1 MKKLPEINF
10 ATANVEELITGCQ
23 KTIESELGRKLE
35 RADPIML
42 LLKSLLAIIVQQ
54 RLLID
59 EVAKMNLL
67 AYSKG
72 KYLEALGEL
81 IGVERMPATAA
92 TTTMEIKLSAARATT
107 TIITKGTRITADNKI
122 YFALDEDVVIPA
134 GETVK
139 TCAAT
144 CLEVGEVGNNYAA
157 GEINKIVDP
166 QPFLLSITNT
176 TTSEGGS
183 DVESDDNLRERI
195 RQAPESF
202 SVAGSEG
209 AYVFHAKSVN
219 PLISDV
225 AIDSPEPGKVDV
237 YVLMEGGEL
246 PGEEILS
253 AVDKHL
259 NAKTIRPL
267 TDLVTVK
274 SPTVEEYNIDV
285 TYWINREDGAYVR
298 EIVSAAESAVT
309 EYVKWQENKLGRD
322 ISPSELIYKMKSAE
336 IKRVEV
342 REPVYKAL
350 NAFTVA
356 RAAQVNAVFG
366 GLEDD

>member
-72 KYLEALGEL
+72 DYLEHLGEL
-81 IGVERMPATAA
+81 VGVERMPATAA

-122 YFALDEDVVIPA
+122 FFALDEDVVIPA
-134 GETVK
+134 GEVTA

-144 CLEVGEVGNNYAA
+144 CSEVGEVGNNFAVD
-157 GEINKIVDP
+157 EINKIVDP

-176 TTSEGGS
+176 TTSAGGS
-183 DVESDDNLRERI
+183 DVESDDDLRERI

-209 AYVFHAKSVN
+209 AYIFHAKSVS
-219 PLISDV
+219 PLIKDV

-237 YVLMEGGEL
+237 YVLLEGGEL
-246 PGEEILS
+246 PGEEIIN
-253 AVDKHL
+253 AVTEHL

-274 SPTVEEYNIDV
+274 APTVEEYELDL
-285 TYWINREDGAYVR
+285 TYYISRADAVF
-298 EIVSAAESAVT
+298 VSTIAAAAESAVE

-322 ISPSELIYKMKSAE
+322 LNPSELIYRLKEAGM
-336 IKRVEV
+336 KRVEV
-342 REPVYKAL
+342 RSPSFKATD
-350 NAFTVA
+350 AYTVA
-356 RAAQVNAVFG
+356 KVSTRRVVFG